1 MADDE
6 KPTPL
11 DKLKVRFGNNL
22 QFLETG
28 AFSGQ
33 RDLFEALTIINGV
46 DSIDLDD
53 MKGSDS
59 DKQKIRDQAM
69 APSEAMALLLDKYIR
84 AIASGGDD
92 SWVNKIK
99 IL

>member
-1 MADDE
+1 MSDEE
-6 KPTPL
+6 KPTSL
-11 DKLKVRFGNNL
+11 DKLKARFGNNL

-28 AFSGQ
+28 AFTGQ

-59 DKQKIRDQAM
+59 EKQKIRDQAM
-69 APSEAMALLLDKYIR
+69 APSEAMAMLFDKYIR
-84 AIASGGDD
+84 ALISGD
-92 SWVNKIK
+92 SD
-99 IL
+99 